1 MRLFW
6 GASDGQA
13 EWWLML
19 PGLIIPGVMILW
31 LLRRFERTVY
41 A

>member
-6 GASDGQA
+6 AATDGQA
-13 EWWLML
+13 EWWVMV
-19 PGLIIPGVMILW
+19 PGVIIPVVALVW